1 MLWQYLKQNRKHN
14 QKKLMWK
21 KLIKKIKKRLMEEIL
36 LMTPRHQN
44 SSQVQKETI
53 NSSRVQMKK
62 MQQKVNHKR
71 IYNQILLNRQK
82 RLKRLNLLLVL
93 HQKAQSQFKRKVI
106 QISKMKNQNIY
117 HACSCRVK
125 MVAINWCYI
134 FMVMQRILGWHL
146 T

>member
-71 IYNQILLNRQK
+71 IYNQILLKRQK

-106 QISKMKNQNIY
+106 QISKMKIQNIY
-117 HACSCRVK
+117 HVCSCRVK
-125 MVAINWCYI
+125 MVVINWCYI
-134 FMVMQRILGWHL
+134 FMEMQRILGWHL

>member
-71 IYNQILLNRQK
+71 IYNQILLKRQK

-106 QISKMKNQNIY
+106 QISKMKIQNIY